1 MHKII
6 ECKIFYNDTRQ
17 VVINN
22 TNNNNFIR
30 IQSVQNYFTV
40 YSIKNYVSEI
50 PVIARRG
57 MPLMKARGAVSLN
70 LKMFLLVPS

>member
-6 ECKIFYNDTRQ
+6 ECKIFYNDIRQ

-40 YSIKNYVSEI
+40 DSIKNYVAEI

-57 MPLMKARGAVSLN
+57 MLLMKARGAVA
-70 LKMFLLVPS
+70 

>member
-57 MPLMKARGAVSLN
+57 MLLMKARGAVA
-70 LKMFLLVPS
+70 